1 MSGESVITNAAGS
14 LPAKSAVVS
23 ALICASCD
31 AKDAFSSRFPYARTV
46 TTARRPQSGQSHV
59 AHALV
64 CSIAHSRNFHKNRH
78 LGLEQPRSG
87 DIASGLRI

>member
-14 LPAKSAVVS
+14 LPAKS
-23 ALICASCD
+23 